1 MYASFPSPPGLRE
14 MKALKKLFV
23 CLPLSPAHQGL
34 IHIEKGK
41 ASLYAMLVVQTY
53 IKHNSSENIEGA
65 EQQRILSEIFSE
77 STLIF
82 LIKLLVEK

>member
-1 MYASFPSPPGLRE
+1 
-14 MKALKKLFV
+14 
-23 CLPLSPAHQGL
+23 
-34 IHIEKGK
+34 
-41 ASLYAMLVVQTY
+41 MLVVQTY